1 MRAPKVGV
9 SAADEVG
16 VVIEDVLVVVVELQV
31 GVVDSIIIVL
41 KDHMTLMRKVTAEIR
56 SSNLVIFWLLKRH
69 TCTGDLFGRKLFVGR
84 PECILAYCDGLRAY
98 TTSFLTQLTHE
109 AHAPRLDNSHKQC
122 RISKVG
128 ES

>member
-41 KDHMTLMRKVTAEIR
+41 KDHMTVMRRVTAEIR
-56 SSNLVIFWLLKRH
+56 SSNLVIF
-69 TCTGDLFGRKLFVGR
+69 
-84 PECILAYCDGLRAY
+84 LAAKK
-98 TTSFLTQLTHE
+98 
-109 AHAPRLDNSHKQC
+109 AHLHW
-122 RISKVG
+122 
-128 ES
+128 

>member
-41 KDHMTLMRKVTAEIR
+41 KDHMTVMRRVTAEIR

-69 TCTGDLFGRKLFVGR
+69 L
-84 PECILAYCDGLRAY
+84 
-98 TTSFLTQLTHE
+98 HW
-109 AHAPRLDNSHKQC
+109 
-122 RISKVG
+122 
-128 ES
+128 

>member
-41 KDHMTLMRKVTAEIR
+41 KDHMTVMRRVTAEIR
-56 SSNLVIFWLLKRH
+56 SSKQQSSDF
-69 TCTGDLFGRKLFVGR
+69 
-84 PECILAYCDGLRAY
+84 LAAKK
-98 TTSFLTQLTHE
+98 
-109 AHAPRLDNSHKQC
+109 AHLHW
-122 RISKVG
+122 
-128 ES
+128 